1 MARYKTPRLGS
12 TAQKVLLILLGG
24 LTLSLTTNPKYYFR
38 VIDTIKRDWE
48 RINENAKRYAFNRA
62 IKSLYQS
69 KLIDAKDNPDGTV
82 TLILTKQG
90 KALALTYDIENI
102 KILPMKRWD
111 GKWRIVL
118 FDIPEKHKK
127 ARDALSK
134 TLKRAGFYQFQKSV
148 FVHPF
153 ECRNEVDFVIE
164 FFSMR
169 SFVRF
174 ILADH
179 IDNEFHIKK
188 YFDIN

>member
-1 MARYKTPRLGS
+1 MARYKAPRIGP
-12 TAQKVLLILLGG
+12 TAQKVLVLLLGG
-24 LTLSLTTNPKYYFR
+24 LTLGLTTNPKYYFR
-38 VIDTIKRDWE
+38 VIDTVKKDWK
-48 RINENAKRYAFNRA
+48 RINENAKKYALNRA
-62 IKSLYQS
+62 IKNLYQS
-69 KLIDAKDNPDGTV
+69 KFINAKDNSDGTV
-82 TLILTKQG
+82 TLMLTKQG

-102 KILPMKRWD
+102 KIPPMKHWD

-134 TLKRAGFYQFQKSV
+134 TLKYAGFYQFQKSV

-164 FFSMR
+164 FFSLR

-188 YFDIN
+188 HYNLI